1 MKLITLIIALLC
13 SINNGY
19 GQMDSLLVLN
29 RDVTMS
35 YSQSAV
41 KRGEKTTEIKVKLYF
56 NNDAK
61 LYMFSL
67 NNFELMYTGELISEN
82 PADSAF
88 HVYILQQTN
97 LDYSKFDKKS
107 TFYSLPNQELITINY
122 FVNNKENAVS
132 INLKQL
138 KNVQ

>member
-1 MKLITLIIALLC
+1 MKLITLIVALFY
-13 SINNGY
+13 SINNSY
-19 GQMDSLLVLN
+19 GQADSLLVLN
-29 RDVTMS
+29 RDITMS
-35 YSQSAV
+35 YTQSVV

-61 LYMFSL
+61 LDMFSL
-67 NNFELMYTGELISEN
+67 NNFELMDTGELISEN
-82 PADSAF
+82 SADSVF

-107 TFYSLPNQELITINY
+107 TFYSLPNQELLTINY
-122 FVNNKENAVS
+122 FANNKENAVS